1 MSDTQTPTE
10 ASHALPLLA
19 AKLEAIGPYRLRE
32 IIGEGGMG
40 SVYRAEQTE
49 PVWREVAIK
58 VTRIDLGSAGSLAR
72 FEAERQILA
81 TLNHP
86 NIAQVY
92 EAGAT
97 PDGFPYMVMEYIAGQ
112 GLRQYCDERR
122 FGLRERIGLFIDACR
137 AVQYAHQRGVIHRD
151 IKPSNILVDDRSGA
165 PVPKLIDF
173 DIAKLVAAAPG
184 EHTVAGAVL
193 GTPVYMSPE
202 QVNAA
207 ADVDTRT
214 DVYSLG
220 VVLYQLLAGVLPRAE
235 ASGDARQWRDEVST
249 LAKRPSRKLADA
261 DNAADIA
268 AARGMSLEALRHGL
282 SSELDWIVLR
292 AMAPERERRYGSAA
306 DLAAD
311 LQRYLDGHPVEARP
325 VTRGYVL
332 RKFIGRHRLE
342 TAFATLLLLAVGASL
357 WVVVGAWH
365 DERRAHEQAELS
377 ATQAKA
383 INDFLLEM
391 LSAPDPRVSGRE
403 VKVID
408 VLESAASKARDAFPD
423 QPLVRAALLETLG
436 RSYAG
441 LAEQETAVGLIREA
455 LALRREA
462 TGADSELSLET
473 ENELNEAV
481 VPLQPIADTTAQM
494 KDLYQRAV
502 PALGERHPVSITALN
517 NYGTL
522 LVYLAG
528 ETEDEAKAA
537 AMREEALDAQ
547 RRNLVLREQVY
558 GPDDERTTHAR
569 NNLAG
574 TLRSLER
581 YAEAEPL
588 YAENLERQLRLF
600 GEDNHYTLTTM
611 DNLALTREQLG
622 RVGEAMPMYQRSLDG
637 LRRVDGIDHPAT
649 LQTQVTFGQ
658 ALLAHGD
665 RDRGI
670 AMLTDVIEKN
680 ASRGEEH
687 FLTRRARRSLADA
700 GVDEPVPAEPAAG
713 ERSDTAA
720 ESGRAQESAN

>member
-10 ASHALPLLA
+10 ASVAMPMLA
-19 AKLEAIGPYRLRE
+19 AKLEAIGPYRLKE

-112 GLRQYCDERR
+112 GIGRYCDAKRL
-122 FGLRERIGLFIDACR
+122 GLRERVVLFIDACR

-151 IKPSNILVDDRSGA
+151 IKPSNILVDDRSGSPA
-165 PVPKLIDF
+165 PKLIDF
-173 DIAKLVAAAPG
+173 GIAKLAAAAPG
-184 EHTVAGAVL
+184 EHTMAGAVL

-202 QVNAA
+202 QIDAA
-207 ADVDTRT
+207 SDVDTRT

-220 VVLYQLLAGVLPRAE
+220 VVLYQLLAGVLPRGE
-235 ASGDARQWRDEVST
+235 ATGNARQWHDEAST

-261 DNAADIA
+261 GNATAIA
-268 AARGMSLEALRHGL
+268 AARRLSPEALKHSL
-282 SSELDWIVLR
+282 ASELDWIVLR

-311 LQRYLDGHPVEARP
+311 LQRYLDGRPVEAKP

-342 TAFATLLLLAVGASL
+342 TAFAALLLLGIGVSL
-357 WVVVGAWH
+357 WLVVDAWRN
-365 DERRAHEQAELS
+365 ERAAHVQAELA

-391 LSAPDPRVSGRE
+391 LAAPDPRVGGRDLR
-403 VKVID
+403 VVD
-408 VLESAASKARDAFPD
+408 VLATATAKARDAFPE
-423 QPLVRAALLETLG
+423 QPLVRAELLETLG
-436 RSYAG
+436 RSHAG

-455 LALRREA
+455 LELRRTA
-462 TGADSELSLET
+462 TGPDSELSLET
-473 ENELNEAV
+473 ENELNEALL
-481 VPLQPIADTTAQM
+481 PLQPLADTIAKM
-494 KDLYQRAV
+494 DDLHQRALS
-502 PALGERHPVSITALN
+502 ALGERHPVSITALN

-522 LVYLAG
+522 LVYLAN
-528 ETEDEAKAA
+528 EVDDAAKAA
-537 AMREEALDAQ
+537 TMREQALDAQ

-558 GPDDERTTHAR
+558 GADDQRTTHAR
-569 NNLAG
+569 NNLAV
-574 TLRSLER
+574 TLLSLDR
-581 YAEAEPL
+581 PAEAEPL
-588 YAENLERQLRLF
+588 YRDNLERQLRLF

-611 DNLALTREQLG
+611 DNLAQTLEKLGGIEEALQL
-622 RVGEAMPMYQRSLDG
+622 YQRSLDG

-649 LQTQVTFGQ
+649 LQTQLGYAM
-658 ALLAHGD
+658 ALIELGD
-665 RDRGI
+665 RERGI
-670 AMLTDVIEKN
+670 AMLQDLIAKN
-680 ASRGEEH
+680 AGRGDEH
-687 FLTRRARRSLADA
+687 ILTRNARRELADA
-700 GVDEPVPAEPAAG
+700 GVDMPAPAVAG
-713 ERSDTAA
+713 SAAPADDDTTRNAA
-720 ESGRAQESAN
+720 D